1 VQMNKIALQAEKI
14 SFRYH
19 ENSPFIL
26 NHINLSLRKS
36 EIIGIVGLS
45 GSGKSTLISILN
57 GIIPKRING
66 LIDGK
71 VLINQEDIASKNLSE
86 LSTQIGTIFQDPDSQ
101 IVFSCVEDELAFG
114 PENLCYDPIYIKNS
128 IQNVVKTLGIEH
140 LLYRNPNHLS
150 GGEKQLIALASVLT
164 LNAGIIILD
173 ETMSQID
180 EVGKKMIKNAV
191 ITLKNEGKA
200 ILMVEHDLN
209 NLDIADQIILLT
221 NGTLRKFE
229 GIIE

>member
-1 VQMNKIALQAEKI
+1 MNKIALQAEKI

-26 NHINLSLRKS
+26 NHINLSLRKG

-101 IVFSCVEDELAFG
+101 IVFSCVEDELAFS

-180 EVGKKMIKNAV
+180 EAGKKMIKNAV